1 MTDLN
6 EINNEIIK
14 RLSEVTY
21 KGDLSD
27 IGNEI
32 GLSIGKFISD
42 KELGFDLDDF
52 IAGLKHGISI
62 VDGTHG

>member
-1 MTDLN
+1 MKDLK
-6 EINNEIIK
+6 EINNDIIK

-21 KGDLSD
+21 NGDLSD

-42 KELGFDLDDF
+42 KELGFDLEDF
-52 IAGLKHGISI
+52 ITGLKHGISI
-62 VDGTHG
+62 IDGTHG